1 MKIPDNILT
10 GIADEAATDLPTQL
24 KIHQEL
30 GWQEIELRQ
39 IDKKNVTFE
48 LTETE
53 FDRAVDQ
60 IQEAGLTVT
69 AFASAIG
76 NWSRPI
82 SGNFEKDVEELKTAI
97 PRMQKLGVQYIRTMS
112 WTGEGVAEADW
123 KKECLRRYQELVKM
137 AEDGG
142 IILCH
147 ENCSGWAGLSAE
159 NSVELFETVG
169 SDHLAALFDIGNT
182 ISHGLHTLD
191 YYHEVKP
198 FIRYVHVKDAS
209 SKTMDEE
216 RTQFCLP
223 GKGDAQLQAVL
234 TDLLRS
240 GYDGVISIE
249 PHIASIIHLDG
260 QETDPDYMKQS
271 YLEYGRAFVALVEE
285 VRQSLRT

>member
-1 MKIPDNILT
+1 MNIPKNILT
-10 GIADEAATDLPTQL
+10 GIADEAATDLPTQ
-24 KIHQEL
+24 IQVHQEL
-30 GWQEIELRQ
+30 GWKEIELRQ
-39 IDKKNVTFE
+39 IDQKNVTFE

-53 FDRAVDQ
+53 FDRAVDLLG
-60 IQEAGLTVT
+60 EAGLTVT
-69 AFASAIG
+69 GLASAIG

-82 SGNFEKDVEELKTAI
+82 SGNFQMDVDELKTAI
-97 PRMQKLGVQYIRTMS
+97 PRMQKLGVRFIRTMS
-112 WTGEGVAEADW
+112 WTGDGVPEADW

-147 ENCSGWAGLSAE
+147 ENCAGWAGLSAE
-159 NSVELFETVG
+159 HSVELFEAIG
-169 SDHLAALFDIGNT
+169 NKHLAALFDIGNT

-191 YYHEVKP
+191 YYHKIKP
-198 FIRYVHVKDAS
+198 YIRYVHVKDAQA
-209 SKTMDEE
+209 KAMDEE

-223 GKGDAQLQAVL
+223 GEGDAQLQAVL

-249 PHIASIIHLDG
+249 PHIASIIHLEG
-260 QETDPDYMKQS
+260 QKNDPEFMRKS

-285 VRQSLRT
+285 VRNSLR